1 METTLGKPRFLAACG
16 HVQEPSCPGE
26 KVCRTRRDS
35 DRLERGEET
44 GVKRNPSAPSASISD
59 SSPGLHQKYTK
70 LVVSKVAKAD
80 SKVIPSPVGWRNDRR
95 ERSLRPTSCEAFES
109 TVIGPLDLLM
119 RITVSASI
127 NAVGRNP
134 QSDGIST
141 MPFLKQQ
148 LQIITLKT
156 YVIEGEYPRWRAL
169 PRLKYPLKGF
179 TVAKS

>member
-1 METTLGKPRFLAACG
+1 
-16 HVQEPSCPGE
+16 
-26 KVCRTRRDS
+26 
-35 DRLERGEET
+35 
-44 GVKRNPSAPSASISD
+44 
-59 SSPGLHQKYTK
+59 
-70 LVVSKVAKAD
+70 
-80 SKVIPSPVGWRNDRR
+80 
-95 ERSLRPTSCEAFES
+95 
-109 TVIGPLDLLM
+109 M